1 MRHIKLNI
9 NLSLKKGLHLT
20 TDEDVTIYEILDIEK
35 CIYFT
40 MYGQPQW
47 DMIIFQRLLYD
58 GGCS

>member
-9 NLSLKKGLHLT
+9 NLSLKKGLRLT
-20 TDEDVTIYEILDIEK
+20 TDEDVTICEILDIEK

-47 DMIIFQRLLYD
+47 DMIIFFKIAI
-58 GGCS
+58 